1 MHLSEV
7 ERVVVRTDDLAVR
20 ALCDAVPLRVGNL
33 RIDEPLVVVVARD
46 VEDGRRIGFH
56 HVEVLA
62 QREVVLVPHD
72 VGGHVAQMERIDR
85 TFGALDFTRD
95 VGQVPFA
102 ELRQV
107 EFFGVAP
114 KMGVGRDEER
124 EVVVAAFFE
133 LEIDHVEVAMGRVTE
148 KARDQTVGGR
158 FVASGDGHEHIS
170 AGFRGGHF
178 VTSVGI
184 GPDDQ
189 FTVRDD
195 DSGDGFPFA
204 GDPAHD
210 VGLLCLR
217 APGGAEC
224 G

>member
-1 MHLSEV
+1 M
-7 ERVVVRTDDLAVR
+7 
-20 ALCDAVPLRVGNL
+20 
-33 RIDEPLVVVVARD
+33 VARD
-46 VEDGRRIGFH
+46 VEDGRGVGFH
-56 HVEVLA
+56 HVEVLP

-85 TFGALDFTRD
+85 TFGALDLVRD

-107 EFFGVAP
+107 ELLGIAP
-114 KMGVGRDEER
+114 EMGVGRDEER
-124 EVVVAAFFE
+124 EVVVAAFLE
-133 LEIDHVEVAMGRVTE
+133 LKIDHVEVAMGRVAE
-148 KARDQTVGGR
+148 KTRDQAVGGR
-158 FVASGDGHEHIS
+158 FVTSGDGHEHIS
-170 AGFRGGHF
+170 AGFRGGHC

-189 FTVRDD
+189 FAVRDD

-210 VGLLCLR
+210 VGFLCLR
-217 APGGAEC
+217 TPGGAE
-224 G
+224 GG